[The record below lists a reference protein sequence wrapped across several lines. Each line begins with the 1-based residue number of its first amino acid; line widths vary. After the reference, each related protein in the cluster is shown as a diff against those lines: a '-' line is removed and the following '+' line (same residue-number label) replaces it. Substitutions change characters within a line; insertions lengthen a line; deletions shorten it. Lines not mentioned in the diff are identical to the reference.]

1 MHCIGGALSYCW
13 FLILS
18 SSKAIKSKNFLYI
31 TMMMIDN
38 HEAEINVQCSIFH
51 LRLVMNTMHAGYPC
65 FMLCSLD
72 S

>member
-1 MHCIGGALSYCW
+1 
-13 FLILS
+13 LILS

-31 TMMMIDN
+31 MMMMMMMMMMIDN